1 MAHTISLSS
10 ENKMMHIHEMF
21 LFNAPKV
28 LVRHAL
34 SLEKDSNMTKFGFPY
49 SYGAEAPF
57 NIISLSSVIKI
68 FYGIMR

>member
-49 SYGAEAPF
+49 SYVATPF
-57 NIISLSSVIKI
+57 NKISLSSVKKN